1 VIGEIFDKV
10 YQEGGVIPTQ
20 QHVQTTLVPPGG
32 SAMVEFKL
40 EVPGT
45 FILVDHAL
53 FRAFNKGA
61 LGMLKVEGPSNLLV
75 YSGKEVDAVYLGR
88 QAESNAAG
96 ERKLASLEA
105 QVKEAIK
112 TDPKIAGLSKELL
125 MEKGKRV
132 FMQTC
137 FACHQSEGQGL
148 PAVFPPLAKSDYL
161 MADKERSIRAVVK
174 GLSGPVVVN
183 GQPFNGVMPP
193 VMLTDEQISHVLTY
207 VRNSWGN
214 SGDVV
219 TIDEVKRVHAESAN
233 Q

>member
-1 VIGEIFDKV
+1 MGD
-10 YQEGGVIPTQ
+10 
-20 QHVQTTLVPPGG
+20 
-32 SAMVEFKL
+32 L
-40 EVPGT
+40 EELRADGARN
-45 FILVDHAL
+45 HA
-53 FRAFNKGA
+53 FRA
-61 LGMLKVEGPSNLLV
+61 S
-75 YSGKEVDAVYLGR
+75 
-88 QAESNAAG
+88 AAG

-193 VMLTDEQISHVLTY
+193 VMLTDEQVAHVLTY

-214 SGDVV
+214 SGDIVS
-219 TIDEVKRVHAESAN
+219 IDEVKRVHAESAN